1 MMSMK
6 KNNVIYWVLKAA
18 SIVISCLFPIIAIC
32 DKFPVWTEKHGTG
45 RSIGTGGILIAIVL
59 LVIFRKTVF
68 DFIKE
73 RLKLNHAPPLVVWIV
88 MLIIGYA
95 LLYVCKFLTDI
106 ILVFWMGFL
115 GCGLGTLIT
124 MVAEVC
130 FGKDTENDE
139 GT

>member
-1 MMSMK
+1 MSVK
-6 KNNVIYWVLKAA
+6 KNKVIYWVIKVA
-18 SIVISCLFPIIAIC
+18 SIVISCLFPVIAIC
-32 DKFPVWTEKHGTG
+32 DKFPIWTEKHGTG

-68 DFIKE
+68 EFIKD
-73 RLKLNHAPPLVVWIV
+73 RLKLHHAPPIVVWIV
-88 MLIIGYA
+88 MLIIAYV
-95 LLYVCKFLTDI
+95 LLGVSHFITDI

-115 GCGLGTLIT
+115 GCGLGTLLT

-130 FGKDTENDE
+130 FGKETENDE

>member
-1 MMSMK
+1 MSMK
-6 KNNVIYWVLKAA
+6 KDKVIYWVLKVA
-18 SIVISCLFPIIAIC
+18 SIVISCLFPVIAIC
-32 DKFPVWTEKHGTG
+32 DKFPVWTEKHGAG
-45 RSIGTGGILIAIVL
+45 RSIGTGGLLIAIVL

-68 DFIKE
+68 DYLKD
-73 RLKLNHAPPLVVWIV
+73 RLKLKHAPPLVVWIV

-130 FGKDTENDE
+130 FGKETENDE